1 MNEITVKPLV
11 AFAQNTHI
19 ETERLKL
26 RPMVVTDLE
35 DYHAFTSDDEL
46 LKYNYHAHKDKR
58 ESLEGLVMY
67 NMASPLGRYAIE
79 LNENQRMIG
88 NIVLYLN
95 EGQDVASI
103 GYTLH
108 ANYHHQGYAIEAAL
122 ALKELFWQI
131 ADLKTLTASCDSRNS
146 ASEKVMKKLGM
157 QLARR
162 REGAKNLRGEIVTM
176 LDYEIRKPVN
186 KVEMYS
192 DGVR

>member
-19 ETERLKL
+19 ETERLML
-26 RPMVVTDLE
+26 RPMTVADLE
-35 DYHAFTSDDEL
+35 DYHAFISDDEL

-79 LNENQRMIG
+79 LKETQRMIG

-95 EGQDVASI
+95 EEGDTVSI

-122 ALKELFWQI
+122 ALKDLVWKI
-131 ADLKTLTASCDSRNS
+131 ADLKLLTASCDSRNS

-186 KVEMYS
+186 
-192 DGVR
+192 